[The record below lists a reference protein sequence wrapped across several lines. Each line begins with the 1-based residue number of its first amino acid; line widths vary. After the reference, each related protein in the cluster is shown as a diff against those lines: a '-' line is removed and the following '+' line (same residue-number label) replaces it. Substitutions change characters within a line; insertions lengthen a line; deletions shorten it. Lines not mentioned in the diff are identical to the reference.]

1 MSDAEFNAAL
11 AKSIEEI
18 YRASTVKA

>member
-1 MSDAEFNAAL
+1 MTDAEFDHAL
-11 AKSIEEI
+11 AEAIGEI